1 MSENQLLS
9 RAAVPC
15 FPEKFRILSGS
26 ALKMIAMI
34 TMLIDHIGAIILYRY
49 PPANVPVF
57 ELFGKTLSMYRLSRD
72 IGRVAFPIFCFLL
85 AEGFLHTHDRLKY
98 GRNLLLFA
106 CISEI
111 PWNFMHTNTWSYEK
125 QNVFFTLFL
134 GYVGICVIEYF
145 RERQTVQIL
154 FLLALFWFS
163 TVLKADYGWKGF
175 IFILLLFALRERMAV
190 QALVGSAWLH
200 YEWKACFAFLSINMY
215 NGKRGFIRGKWG
227 KYFFYAFYP
236 VHIIILTLI
245 CNRMGLM

>member
-1 MSENQLLS
+1 
-9 RAAVPC
+9 
-15 FPEKFRILSGS
+15 
-26 ALKMIAMI
+26 
-34 TMLIDHIGAIILYRY
+34 
-49 PPANVPVF
+49 
-57 ELFGKTLSMYRLSRD
+57 
-72 IGRVAFPIFCFLL
+72 
-85 AEGFLHTHDRLKY
+85 
-98 GRNLLLFA
+98 
-106 CISEI
+106 
-111 PWNFMHTNTWSYEK
+111 MHTNTWSYEK